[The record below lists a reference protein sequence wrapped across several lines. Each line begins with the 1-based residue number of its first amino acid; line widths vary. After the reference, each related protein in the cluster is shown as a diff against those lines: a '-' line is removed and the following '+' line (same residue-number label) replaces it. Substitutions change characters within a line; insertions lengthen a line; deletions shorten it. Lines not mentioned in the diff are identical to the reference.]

1 MSVERDRRLAVLL
14 TAYAAAS
21 LLHFVHNAEFLAE
34 YPNLPAS
41 WTRTG
46 VYLAWVGLSAVGLAG
61 WLMVSRGYQR
71 VGLALLC
78 AYALLGIDSLGHY
91 AVAPFS
97 AHTSAMNAT
106 ILMEVGMAMVVF
118 AEVMRRIVRRNFR
131 ASATGA

>member
-1 MSVERDRRLAVLL
+1 MEMPIERDRRLTVLL
-14 TAYAAAS
+14 IGYAVAS

-41 WTRTG
+41 WTRAD
-46 VYLAWVGLSAVGLAG
+46 VYLAWLGLSAVGLAG
-61 WLMVSRGYQR
+61 WLLVSRGYQR
-71 VGLALLC
+71 VGLALIC

-106 ILMEVGMAMVVF
+106 ILMEVGMATGVF
-118 AEVMRRIVRRNFR
+118 VEAMTRVMRQNFR
-131 ASATGA
+131 ASA

>member
-1 MSVERDRRLAVLL
+1 MFIERERRLTVLL
-14 TAYAAAS
+14 IVYAVAS

-61 WLMVSRGYQR
+61 WLMVSRGHQR

-106 ILMEVGMAMVVF
+106 IILEIGMAIAVF
-118 AEVMRRIVRRNFR
+118 VEAIRRIVRRNFR

>member
-1 MSVERDRRLAVLL
+1 MPIERDRRLTVLL
-14 TAYAAAS
+14 IGYAVAS

-41 WTRTG
+41 WTRAG

-61 WLMVSRGYQR
+61 WLMLSRGYQR
-71 VGLALLC
+71 VGLALIC

-91 AVAPFS
+91 AVAPLS

-106 ILMEVGMAMVVF
+106 IILEVVMAMGVF
-118 AEVMRRIVRRNFR
+118 IEAMRRIVRRTFR
-131 ASATGA
+131 ASASGA

>member
-1 MSVERDRRLAVLL
+1 MSIERDRRLTVLL
-14 TAYAAAS
+14 IVYAVAS

-41 WTRTG
+41 WNRTG

-71 VGLALLC
+71 VGLVLLC

-106 ILMEVGMAMVVF
+106 IIMEVGMAMGVF
-118 AEVMRRIVRRNFR
+118 VAAWRKFR
-131 ASATGA
+131 E

>member
-1 MSVERDRRLAVLL
+1 MSIERDRRLSVILIVYAV
-14 TAYAAAS
+14 AS
-21 LLHFVHNAEFLAE
+21 LVHFVHNAEFLAE

-61 WLMVSRGYQR
+61 WLMVSHGYQR

-106 ILMEVGMAMVVF
+106 IIMEVAMAMGLFVE
-118 AEVMRRIVRRNFR
+118 AMRRIARNFR
-131 ASATGA
+131 ASTPGA